1 MEEPKFEGEQEST
14 MTKKGQHVVP
24 STSGWSVKKAGAARA
39 SSIHATQQEAI
50 TAATT
55 IARNQKTE
63 LYIHGRDGRI
73 RERNSYGNDPHPPK
87 G

>member
-1 MEEPKFEGEQEST
+1 MA
-14 MTKKGQHVVP
+14 KGQHVVP
-24 STSGWSVKKAGAARA
+24 NTGGWGVKKAGASRA
-39 SSIHATQQEAI
+39 SSVHRTQADAIAAATQ
-50 TAATT
+50 